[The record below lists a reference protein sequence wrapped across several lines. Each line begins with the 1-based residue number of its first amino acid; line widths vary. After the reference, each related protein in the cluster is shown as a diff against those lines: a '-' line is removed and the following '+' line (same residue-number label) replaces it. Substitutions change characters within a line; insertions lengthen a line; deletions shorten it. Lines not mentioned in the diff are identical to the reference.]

1 MLLKLFNMEIMVS
14 VGEVLD
20 KISILDIKKNKITDV
35 NKLKNIIFEYSH
47 LVEIIQ
53 NKYESIL
60 NTSEYK
66 KLYDVN
72 LKLWDVEDEIRI
84 KELNKNFGQEFI
96 ELARSVYFLNDK
108 RAEIKKDINLKHDS
122 KIIEEKSYE
131 KYQ

>member
-1 MLLKLFNMEIMVS
+1 MTKT
-14 VGEVLD
+14 G
-20 KISILDIKKNKITDV
+20 
-35 NKLKNIIFEYSH
+35 SH

-53 NKYESIL
+53 NKYEGIL
-60 NTSEYK
+60 DTSEYE

>member
-1 MLLKLFNMEIMVS
+1 MEIMVS

-53 NKYESIL
+53 NKYEGIL
-60 NTSEYK
+60 NTSEYE

-84 KELNKNFGQEFI
+84 KELNKNFEQEFI

>member
-1 MLLKLFNMEIMVS
+1 MVS

-60 NTSEYK
+60 DTSEYE

>member
-1 MLLKLFNMEIMVS
+1 MEIMVS

-60 NTSEYK
+60 DTSEYE

>member
-1 MLLKLFNMEIMVS
+1 MEIMVS

>member
-1 MLLKLFNMEIMVS
+1 MEIMVS

-20 KISILDIKKNKITDV
+20 KISILDIKKNKITDI

-53 NKYESIL
+53 NKHKGIL
-60 NTSEYK
+60 DTSEYK

-108 RAEIKKDINLKHDS
+108 RAGIKKDINLTHDS